1 MRALALS
8 RWVRSAAKVTVPI
21 GVTLVL
27 GISAHSAA
35 RLGPASPQAPA
46 RSPADLAQAVQQRYD
61 TIRDFSADFTHT
73 YEGGALHKKVTERG
87 TVQIKKPGRMR
98 WEYTDPEK
106 KLFVSDG
113 SQIYSY
119 IPADRQVIVSPMPSS
134 DQATTATLFLTGKGN
149 LTRDFTVSYGEI
161 PGAPPGT
168 VALKLLPRLPER
180 DYDALSL
187 VVDAK
192 TLQIRMLIAADR
204 QGGKSTF
211 TFSGIK
217 ENTGLTDKIFAFK
230 IPRGTDV
237 VRTGTAS
244 DHP

>member
-1 MRALALS
+1 MIFGAAIVALVALAHPAA
-8 RWVRSAAKVTVPI
+8 SAA
-21 GVTLVL
+21 
-27 GISAHSAA
+27 
-35 RLGPASPQAPA
+35 QAP
-46 RSPADLAQAVQQRYD
+46 RPAGELAQAVQQRYD

-73 YEGGALHKKVTERG
+73 YEGGVLHKRVTERG

-106 KLFVSDG
+106 KLFIADG

-119 IPADRQVIVSPMPSS
+119 IPADRQVIVSPMPTS

-149 LTRDFTVSYGEI
+149 ITRDFTVSYGTV
-161 PGAPPGT
+161 PDAPAGT
-168 VALKLLPRLPER
+168 VAVKLLPRLPER
-180 DYDALSL
+180 DYDVLTL

-192 TLQIRMLIAADR
+192 SLQIRMLVAADR

-211 TFSGIK
+211 AFSGIK

-237 VRTGTAS
+237 VRTGTA
-244 DHP
+244 PERP

>member
-1 MRALALS
+1 MAPLTVSRCTRAITRVSVA
-8 RWVRSAAKVTVPI
+8 I
-21 GVTLVL
+21 GLTLVL
-27 GISAHSAA
+27 GAPAHSASRLA
-35 RLGPASPQAPA
+35 RAPAQTASPANLA
-46 RSPADLAQAVQQRYD
+46 RAVQERYD
-61 TIRDFSADFTHT
+61 TIRDFSADFIHA

-149 LTRDFTVSYGEI
+149 LTRDFTVSYGSV
-161 PGAPPGT
+161 PDAPPGT

-180 DYDALSL
+180 DYDALTL

-217 ENTGLTDKIFAFK
+217 ENTGLADKIFAFK

-237 VRTGTAS
+237 VRTGTGPE
-244 DHP
+244 HP